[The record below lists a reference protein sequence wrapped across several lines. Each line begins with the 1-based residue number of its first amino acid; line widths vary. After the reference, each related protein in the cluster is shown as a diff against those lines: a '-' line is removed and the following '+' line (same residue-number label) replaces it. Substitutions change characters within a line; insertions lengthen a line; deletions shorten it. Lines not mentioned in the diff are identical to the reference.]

1 MVNERRSENEEEYHH
16 NRKEAHKII
25 RNRKKLCITNVK
37 ESIEEDQKYNNIRKM
52 YQTIN
57 EFKKGYQHKFTMIRN
72 KKKRK
77 EMAMNT
83 KETAEIQKEYS
94 ENLLNTEEQKEL
106 IKTGNR
112 EINEVEVEELNIDVK
127 KAMRY
132 LKNYKVAGTDGK
144 HSELRNTEEINY

>member
-83 KETAEIQKEYS
+83 KETAEI
-94 ENLLNTEEQKEL
+94 
-106 IKTGNR
+106 
-112 EINEVEVEELNIDVK
+112 
-127 KAMRY
+127 
-132 LKNYKVAGTDGK
+132 
-144 HSELRNTEEINY
+144 